1 MKAIAII
8 PIYGSLYKKKIEYRI
23 DKNIYK
29 LLKNIF
35 KKNNIT
41 NFK

>member
-8 PIYGSLYKKKIEYRI
+8 PIYGSLYKKIEYRI

-35 KKNNIT
+35 KKNNVT

>member
-8 PIYGSLYKKKIEYRI
+8 PIYESLCKKKIEYCI